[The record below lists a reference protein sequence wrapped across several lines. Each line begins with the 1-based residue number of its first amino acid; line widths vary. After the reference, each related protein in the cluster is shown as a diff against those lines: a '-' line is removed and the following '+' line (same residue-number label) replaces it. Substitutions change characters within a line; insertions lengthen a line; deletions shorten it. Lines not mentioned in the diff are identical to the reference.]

1 MAYLDEYE
9 RVISKILPIMKS
21 LLEPHVADLDFKLRP
36 GMITLTWTSM
46 NIDAY
51 KHHAMQGMQKLE
63 QLIVNL
69 NDIIDNRISKNLKL
83 VTRTILVD
91 LPRDKG
97 VALDEFVVIQE
108 KHVKS
113 ILVS

>member
-1 MAYLDEYE
+1 
-9 RVISKILPIMKS
+9 MKS

-97 VALDEFVVIQE
+97 VALDEFVVMQE
-108 KHVKS
+108 KHVKN
-113 ILVS
+113 IPVS